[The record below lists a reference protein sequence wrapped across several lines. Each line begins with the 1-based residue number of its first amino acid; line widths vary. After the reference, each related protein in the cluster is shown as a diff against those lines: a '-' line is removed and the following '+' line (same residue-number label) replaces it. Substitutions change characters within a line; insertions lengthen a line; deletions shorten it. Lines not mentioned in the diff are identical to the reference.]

1 MVVQIKYN
9 LAVLDDGH
17 IRIVDAGKRVIA
29 FCPLLLSPGACNDL
43 AVKDKVHVVGAGTGG
58 KEKAVGQVG
67 PGVRIFHV
75 NRLLGPG
82 DDDGLWRMLNQVG
95 QGRGRI
101 SHGVRA
107 VGDDKAV
114 VLAVVFLDCLF
125 DCQPVAGLYV
135 GAVYVHQL
143 DGVDFTVA
151 SAVGHIGQDFIRC
164 NDGLKPFIRA
174 LAGNGAACSE

>member
-1 MVVQIKYN
+1 M
-9 LAVLDDGH
+9 
-17 IRIVDAGKRVIA
+17 
-29 FCPLLLSPGACNDL
+29 
-43 AVKDKVHVVGAGTGG
+43 
-58 KEKAVGQVG
+58 
-67 PGVRIFHV
+67 
-75 NRLLGPG
+75 
-82 DDDGLWRMLNQVG
+82 
-95 QGRGRI
+95 
-101 SHGVRA
+101 
-107 VGDDKAV
+107 GDDKAV